1 MHGPMTPLECRISRV
16 VSVNEESNAMRGDN
30 PWPIA
35 EVLLI
40 FLCVVRGAEGVI
52 EFGPGKGHRLDGGG
66 ENGESEKNLKI

>member
-1 MHGPMTPLECRISRV
+1 
-16 VSVNEESNAMRGDN
+16 MRGDN
-30 PWPIA
+30 PWPIT

-52 EFGPGKGHRLDGGG
+52 EFGPGKGHPLDGGG